1 MKRLALVAV
10 AMLGL
15 AGCAGQQA
23 RNYGEESNARES
35 ARIHTELG
43 AGYYAQ
49 DKMAIALDEFTRAT
63 KIDPG
68 YAPAYNGLGLVY
80 GALGEDAKA
89 EASFKKS
96 LALEPN
102 DSQTHNNYGSFLCSR
117 NRIEPSI
124 TEFLEAVKNP
134 LYSTPGVAYLNAG
147 KCALKMQDTNNAEI
161 YLQKALQLQP
171 RLYQAAY
178 QLASLHFERGQN
190 QLANNYLQYA
200 MQGATTAEMLWLG
213 IRLARLTG
221 DKDTEASY
229 ALALRK
235 QYPNSDETKALLSG
249 R

>member
-1 MKRLALVAV
+1 MRRLVLFAA
-10 AMLGL
+10 LGL
-15 AGCAGQQA
+15 AACANQQA
-23 RNYGEESNARES
+23 RDYGEESNAQES

-49 DKMAIALDEFTRAT
+49 NKMAIALDEFTHAA
-63 KIDPG
+63 KADPS
-68 YAPAYNGLGLVY
+68 YAQAYNGLGLVY
-80 GALGEDAKA
+80 GALGQDAKA
-89 EASFKKS
+89 EENFKKS

-102 DSQTHNNYGSFLCSR
+102 NSQTHNNYGSFLCSR
-117 NRIEPSI
+117 NRVEASI
-124 TEFLEAVKNP
+124 GEFLEAVKNP
-134 LYSTPGVAYLNAG
+134 LYTTPGVAYLNAG
-147 KCALKMQDTNNAEI
+147 KCALRMQDVNNAET

-178 QLASLHFERGQN
+178 YLARVHFERGQN
-190 QLANNYLQYA
+190 QLATNYLQYA
-200 MQGATTAEMLWLG
+200 MQGESTAEMLWLG

>member
-1 MKRLALVAV
+1 MRRLALV

-15 AGCAGQQA
+15 AACAGQQT
-23 RNYGEESNARES
+23 RDYGEESNARES

-49 DKMAIALDEFTRAT
+49 NRMGIALDEFTYAT
-63 KIDPG
+63 KVDPA

-80 GALGEDAKA
+80 GALAQDDKA

-96 LALEPN
+96 LQLEPN

-117 NRIEPSI
+117 NRIEASI
-124 TEFLEAVKNP
+124 GEFLEAVKNP
-134 LYSTPGVAYLNAG
+134 LYTTPGIAYLNAG
-147 KCALKMQDTNNAEI
+147 RCALRMQDVNNAEI

-178 QLASLHFERGQN
+178 QLAEIHFGRGQG
-190 QLANNYLQYA
+190 QLASNYLQYA
-200 MQGATTAEMLWLG
+200 MQGEASAEMLWLG
-213 IRLARLTG
+213 VRLARLTG
-221 DKDTEASY
+221 DKDAEASH

>member
-1 MKRLALVAV
+1 MRRLALIAV
-10 AMLGL
+10 LGL
-15 AGCAGQQA
+15 AACAGQQT
-23 RNYGEESNARES
+23 RDYGEESNARES

-49 DKMAIALDEFTRAT
+49 NRMGIALDEFTYAT
-63 KIDPG
+63 KVDPA

-80 GALGEDAKA
+80 GALAQDDKA

-96 LALEPN
+96 LQLEPN

-117 NRIEPSI
+117 NRIEASI
-124 TEFLEAVKNP
+124 GEFLEAVKNP
-134 LYSTPGVAYLNAG
+134 LYTTPGIAYLNAG
-147 KCALKMQDTNNAEI
+147 RCALRMQDVNNAEI

-178 QLASLHFERGQN
+178 QLAEIHFERGQG
-190 QLANNYLQYA
+190 QLASNYLQYA
-200 MQGATTAEMLWLG
+200 MQGEASAEMLWLG
-213 IRLARLTG
+213 VRLARLTG
-221 DKDTEASY
+221 DKDAEASH

>member
-1 MKRLALVAV
+1 MKWLMLIAA
-10 AMLGL
+10 LGL
-15 AGCAGQQA
+15 AACANQQA
-23 RNYGEESNARES
+23 RDYGDESNAQES
-35 ARIHTELG
+35 ARVHTELG

-49 DKMAIALDEFTRAT
+49 NKMAIALDEFTHAT
-63 KIDPG
+63 KADPG

-89 EASFKKS
+89 EESFKKS
-96 LALEPN
+96 LALAPN

-117 NRIEPSI
+117 NRIEASI

-134 LYSTPGVAYLNAG
+134 LYTTPGVAYLNAG
-147 KCALKMQDTNNAEI
+147 KCALRMQDSNNAEI

-178 QLASLHFERGQN
+178 QLAYLHFERGQN
-190 QLANNYLQYA
+190 QLATNYLQYA
-200 MQGATTAEMLWLG
+200 MQGEVTAEMLWLG
-213 IRLARLTG
+213 VRLMRLTG
-221 DKDTEASY
+221 DKDAEASY